1 MVTII
6 IVGTIYDVIVV
17 QLEFTFTNKL
27 PKGYTSLDDPP
38 PYEQSQETLGSKS
51 YDRMES
57 TDIDKYSM
65 TSHGYGTMPQPGT
78 TEPVRRTGFNMTTT
92 EPKNEEKREEAQTS
106 SCIFVLS
113 LIQWFGWL
121 ECIFKCKNDTQQN
134 KPR

>member
-1 MVTII
+1 
-6 IVGTIYDVIVV
+6 
-17 QLEFTFTNKL
+17 
-27 PKGYTSLDDPP
+27 
-38 PYEQSQETLGSKS
+38 
-51 YDRMES
+51 MES